1 MQHHNV
7 EMNNNVGASKG
18 RSAVID
24 GRLVLVSGT
33 RLKIASVYDEIWLP
47 GQIVSNPETFL
58 PKLKNSSLSADV
70 FTFVQ
75 KIPDCKPR
83 YKYNY
88 VWDNMAA
95 IPITTYQ
102 DWWESVSSDMRKDVK
117 RAEKRGLVVKEVE
130 FNDELIRGIIE
141 INNETSVRQG
151 KPFAHYGKD
160 FDTVKKEH
168 STYLDRSVFIGAY
181 HFNELVGYIK
191 MLHVGDL
198 ECFMEIL
205 SKTKHYDKRPTNA
218 MIAKAVQ
225 LCEKE
230 KKSYLTY
237 GRYHYGKKVRSTF
250 VDFKHR
256 TGFERVLFPRY
267 YVPLTITGHIATKL
281 NLQLGLIGILPGALT
296 SMLVDLRSY
305 FYQKKLSTASSLEN
319 KKINSR

>member
-1 MQHHNV
+1 MQNNHH
-7 EMNNNVGASKG
+7 EE
-18 RSAVID
+18 ID
-24 GRLVLVSGT
+24 HVRTRRGNTVLIDDELVLVSGT
-33 RLKIASVYDEIWLP
+33 RLKIASVHDEIWRP
-47 GQIVSNPETFL
+47 GQIVADPESFIARVKESPL
-58 PKLKNSSLSADV
+58 AADI

-75 KIPDCKPR
+75 KIPDCRPR
-83 YKYNY
+83 YQYHY
-88 VWDNMAA
+88 AWDNMAA

-141 INNETSVRQG
+141 INNEIPVRQG
-151 KPFAHYGKD
+151 KPFSHYGKD

-181 HFNELVGYIK
+181 YFDEFVGYIK
-191 MLHVGDL
+191 MLHVADL

-225 LCEKE
+225 ICERE
-230 KKSYLTY
+230 GKSYLTY

-267 YVPLTITGHIATKL
+267 YVPLTIKGYIATKL
-281 NLQLGLIGILPGALT
+281 NLQLGLIGILPGAVIST
-296 SMLVDLRSY
+296 LVDLRAR
-305 FYQKKLSTASSLEN
+305 FYQKKLGVSGSSD
-319 KKINSR
+319 SGDS